1 MSDFD
6 LAAFRKA
13 KFQQRE
19 QDVPLSGL
27 TAAGFG
33 GYDGEGDDATP
44 KPVVFRVRGLTS
56 QELAK
61 AEQESDNSQ
70 LMAKV
75 AERLAGSESEKVQ
88 ALIDGLG
95 LGDDTPRALTKKL
108 MHVQM
113 AVVSQDLK
121 LQDVVRIADA
131 FPTDFLELS
140 NQIYNLTG
148 KGKVAQVKRKPSGK
162 TTASKPA

>member
-19 QDVPLSGL
+19 EDVPLSGL

-33 GYDGEGDDATP
+33 GYDGEGDEATP
-44 KPVVFRVRGLTS
+44 KLVVFRVRGLTS

-61 AEQESDNSQ
+61 AEQEAENSQ
-70 LMAKV
+70 VLVKV
-75 AERLAGSESEKVQ
+75 AERLAGSEAEKVQ
-88 ALIDGLG
+88 ALMDGLG
-95 LGDDTPRALTKKL
+95 LGDETPKALAKKL
-108 MHVQM
+108 AHVQM
-113 AVVSQDLK
+113 AVVSEDLK

-131 FPTDFLELS
+131 FPMDFLELS

-162 TTASKPA
+162 TQTSKPA